1 MTTLRLCCT
10 AALRQLA
17 FTFVRVRPHIT
28 KQSGSWTSASSA
40 AAILHIKGLHFDIL
54 QASTV
59 DKTMGDQTN
68 EQILAPLQKSVKE
81 QGDLVRKLKSEGA
94 AENDVKAAVME
105 LKARKK
111 VLEEKVICIISL

>member
-17 FTFVRVRPHIT
+17 FTFVPVRSHIT
-28 KQSGSWTSASSA
+28 KQTGSWTSASSA
-40 AAILHIKGLHFDIL
+40 AATLHIKGLHFDTL

-111 VLEEKVICIISL
+111 VLEEKVICIIFL